1 MANASFPQ
9 PSAPRGLRPNMGRV
23 GSRGRLVS
31 FSGCTSNPRR
41 SRASSIL
48 PRSARALRIA
58 PVRHEQA
65 ILPFISFPK
74 LTYLRSGENKA
85 ALDLARR
92 EGRVLGFCKYEIYN
106 IDEDNVWE
114 EIDALEGWWKESTWS
129 RLIQRELPDL

>member
-1 MANASFPQ
+1 
-9 PSAPRGLRPNMGRV
+9 MGRA

-48 PRSARALRIA
+48 SRSARALGIT

-65 ILPFISFPK
+65 FISSPK